1 VPQTEITFD
10 ELDCQILK
18 PTGQRL
24 DYEVIETAERGNET
38 ENSLQCKLYM
48 IQRKL
53 MSTKEIHLWKT
64 SRAMEYPVT
73 QQNGKKWKNLLGTY
87 EYKASKDKKKKNR
100 EWLLNIFSKNTGCNS
115 ILYIILFKF
124 TLSTF
129 V

>member
-87 EYKASKDKKKKNR
+87 EYKASKDKKKEKPGVVT
-100 EWLLNIFSKNTGCNS
+100 EYIFKKYG
-115 ILYIILFKF
+115 LQFHF
-124 TLSTF
+124 
-129 V
+129 